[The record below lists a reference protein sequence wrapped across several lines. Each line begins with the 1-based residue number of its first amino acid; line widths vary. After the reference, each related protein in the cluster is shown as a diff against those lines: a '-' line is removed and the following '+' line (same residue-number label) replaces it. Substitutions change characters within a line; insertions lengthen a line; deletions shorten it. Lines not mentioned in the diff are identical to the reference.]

1 MKINPRSISRQIV
14 ELSKSFPCIMLT
26 GARQTGKSTL
36 LKSML
41 PEGMGYVSL
50 DDFRAVDEA
59 KTDPI
64 GFLEERGTPLCIDE
78 IQYAPELLRAIKL
91 KVDAEPARMGM
102 YWLTG
107 SQRYRMMQ
115 GVAESLAG
123 RVAILEMHT
132 YSQAE
137 AEGCGMEAKIFTPDA
152 AALRANANTS
162 RNCTITDLYK
172 RIWKG
177 GYPALYSRPELKNAA
192 YFTAYL
198 QTYLER
204 DVRTLTQV
212 GDLNA
217 FGRLMVSAA
226 SRTGQQLVYSDIAR
240 DAEISVNTAK
250 HWISILEAG
259 GIVHLLQPYHTNTSK
274 RLTKT
279 PKLYFMDTGLCC
291 ALCGWNT
298 AEVLQNGAMNGAILE
313 TWVYGQLY
321 RSFSNE
327 GLLPNISY
335 YRTGNG
341 AEIDFILEQNGCI
354 YPIEVKRS
362 SSPKLSDLRAAN
374 NIPTGKNELKPGIVL
389 CTAPELIHLGKG
401 NYGFPISA
409 L

>member
-1 MKINPRSISRQIV
+1 MNINPRSIGKQII
-14 ELSKSFPCIMLT
+14 ELSRSFPCIMLT

-36 LKSML
+36 LKSLM
-41 PEGMGYVSL
+41 PEEMNYVSL

-59 KTDPI
+59 KADPI
-64 GFLEERGTPLCIDE
+64 GFLEERGVPLCIDE
-78 IQYAPELLRAIKL
+78 IQYVPELMRAIKM
-91 KVDAEPARMGM
+91 KVDAEPDKMGM

-123 RVAILEMHT
+123 RVAILEMYS

-137 AEGCGMEAKIFTPDA
+137 SAGAGIEARVFSPDT

-177 GYPALYSRPELKNAA
+177 GYPALYSRPELKNGP
-192 YFTAYL
+192 YFTSYL

-226 SRTGQQLVYSDIAR
+226 ARTGQQLVYSDIAK

-259 GIVHLLQPYHTNTSK
+259 GIVHLLQPYHTNTTK
-274 RLTKT
+274 RLAKS

-291 ALCGWNT
+291 ALCGWNSPET
-298 AEVLQNGAMNGAILE
+298 LQNGAMSGAMLE

-321 RSFSNE
+321 RSFANE
-327 GLLPNISY
+327 GIIPKLSY

-341 AEIDFILEQNGCI
+341 AEIDFLLEQNGCI
-354 YPIEVKRS
+354 YPLEVKRS
-362 SSPKLSDLRAAN
+362 STPKLQDLRASAD
-374 NIPTGKNELKPGIVL
+374 IPTGKAELKPGIVL
-389 CTAPELIHLGKG
+389 CTAPELVPMGKG
-401 NYGFPISA
+401 CYGFPISA